1 MADPATGIPAPAARL
16 HFELVKWEAG
26 RDMHRFHRV
35 AHGQSDFNAS
45 GLGDARFSPI
55 RTATGKLIPTLYG
68 GSSFECAAMETVF
81 HDVPFAGGFKSFD
94 KNKLTDWRASV
105 LRPARELNLIDLSSK
120 SLRKLGITRNQLI
133 DSETINYPQTRLWA
147 VALHA
152 QCPQADGLQ
161 WVSRQDDQATAVV
174 LFGDR
179 LSSAE
184 LKPIQPPV
192 DIVSD
197 PDCYAQVL
205 APAQRIG
212 VLILA

>member
-1 MADPATGIPAPAARL
+1 MADPAAGIPAPAAGL
-16 HFELVKWEAG
+16 HFELVRWDAG

-45 GLGDARFSPI
+45 GLGNARFSPI

-81 HDVPFAGGFKSFD
+81 HEVPFAGGFKSFD
-94 KNKLTDWRASV
+94 KNKLDGWRASV
-105 LRPARELNLIDLSSK
+105 LRPVRDLKLIDLSGK
-120 SLRKLGITRNQLI
+120 ALRKLGIARNQLI
-133 DSETINYPQTRLWA
+133 DTETIHYPHTRPWA
-147 VALHA
+147 AALHA
-152 QCPQADGLQ
+152 QCPEADGLQ
-161 WVSRQDDQATAVV
+161 WVSRQDDEAKAVV

-179 LSSAE
+179 LRSAE

-197 PDCYAQVL
+197 PDCYAQIL
-205 APAQRIG
+205 ALAQRIG
-212 VLILA
+212 VIIMA